1 MENTKLEELNI
12 NAFETAFDL
21 SNTENIPDMKE
32 ATPAEIAATIVS
44 LLDEHKALDLKV
56 LHVTDQT
63 VLTDYFVLCTATSN
77 TQVKSLAGEVEYKL
91 GLAGIEHRRMDGYES
106 GEWVVIDYA
115 SVLVHIFQKSTREF
129 YNLEKLWSEG
139 KDIDISGLLR

>member
-1 MENTKLEELNI
+1 MENNKIEEMTVS
-12 NAFETAFDL
+12 AFTSAYDL
-21 SNTENIPDMKE
+21 SDTEHMPDTKD
-32 ATPAEIAATIVS
+32 ATPEEIAATIVS
-44 LLDEHKALDLKV
+44 LLDEHKAQELKV

-115 SVLVHIFQKSTREF
+115 SVLVHIFQRSTREF

-139 KDIDISGLLR
+139 KDIDISKLLR